1 LSLLKID
8 RISKDFGGLSA
19 LHNISLD
26 IEKGQIRG
34 LIGPNGAGKTTLFNI
49 ISSVLRPSSG
59 HVMFEGKEITGKKPY
74 EVARVGLSRTFQNIR
89 LFHEMSALQNVM
101 VGRHCRTRTE
111 WVGAILRGPRVR
123 AEEETIR
130 EKAAEILK
138 FIGLLEKKDE
148 LAKNLA
154 YGQQRLLEIGRALA
168 TEPKMILFD
177 EPAAGMNLQETSSLM
192 TLIESLRR
200 QGYTILLIEHDMKM
214 LMGISDVVTVL
225 NFGEKIAEGKPE
237 EVQGNQRVIEAYL
250 GEEW

>member
-1 LSLLKID
+1 
-8 RISKDFGGLSA
+8 
-19 LHNISLD
+19 
-26 IEKGQIRG
+26 
-34 LIGPNGAGKTTLFNI
+34 
-49 ISSVLRPSSG
+49 
-59 HVMFEGKEITGKKPY
+59 
-74 EVARVGLSRTFQNIR
+74 

-101 VGRHCRTRTE
+101 VGQHCRTRTE
-111 WVGAILRGPRVR
+111 WFGAIFKGPGVR
-123 AEEETIR
+123 AEEEAIR
-130 EKAAEILK
+130 EKAMEILK
-138 FIGLLEKKDE
+138 FIGLLEKKHE

-168 TEPKMILFD
+168 TEPKMILLD

-192 TLIESLRR
+192 TLIESLRQ